1 MEDLINEQILENIYE
16 RYEIYK
22 VTLDVVFEDLNGRV
36 QNVPDYEDE
45 VIKYAIR
52 ERSCFADQD
61 LKLVRHNNMS
71 YFPTLEYAQE
81 ALSEIVH
88 QKFEEQAQWLHQH
101 GNTST

>member
-1 MEDLINEQILENIYE
+1 MEDLINEEILENIHE
-16 RYEIYK
+16 VYEIYK
-22 VTLDVVFEDLNGRV
+22 VTLDD
-36 QNVPDYEDE
+36 NVEI

-71 YFPTLEYAQE
+71 FFSTLEDAQQ

-88 QKFEEQAQWLHQH
+88 QKFEDQAQ
-101 GNTST
+101 

>member
-16 RYEIYK
+16 RYQIYK

-71 YFPTLEYAQE
+71 YFSTLEDAQE

-88 QKFEEQAQWLHQH
+88 QKFEEQAQ
-101 GNTST
+101 

>member
-1 MEDLINEQILENIYE
+1 MEDLINEEILENIHE
-16 RYEIYK
+16 GYEIYK
-22 VTLDVVFEDLNGRV
+22 VTLDD
-36 QNVPDYEDE
+36 NVEI

-71 YFPTLEYAQE
+71 FFPTLENAEQ

-88 QKFEEQAQWLHQH
+88 QRFEEQAQ
-101 GNTST
+101 

>member
-1 MEDLINEQILENIYE
+1 MEDLINEEILENIYE
-16 RYEIYK
+16 GYEIYK
-22 VTLDVVFEDLNGRV
+22 VTLDD
-36 QNVPDYEDE
+36 NVEI

-71 YFPTLEYAQE
+71 FFSTLEDAEQ

-88 QKFEEQAQWLHQH
+88 QRFEEQAQ
-101 GNTST
+101 

>member
-1 MEDLINEQILENIYE
+1 MEDLINEEILENIHD

-22 VTLDVVFEDLNGRV
+22 VTLDD
-36 QNVPDYEDE
+36 NVKI

-71 YFPTLEYAQE
+71 FFSTLEDAEQ
-81 ALSEIVH
+81 ALSEIV
-88 QKFEEQAQWLHQH
+88 QKRFEEQAQ
-101 GNTST
+101 

>member
-71 YFPTLEYAQE
+71 YFPTLEDAQE

-88 QKFEEQAQWLHQH
+88 QKFEERSQWLHQH

>member
-1 MEDLINEQILENIYE
+1 MEDLINEEILENIHE
-16 RYEIYK
+16 GYEIYK
-22 VTLDVVFEDLNGRV
+22 VTLDD
-36 QNVPDYEDE
+36 NVEI

-71 YFPTLEYAQE
+71 FFSTLEDAQQ

-88 QKFEEQAQWLHQH
+88 QRFEEQAQWQSH
-101 GNTST
+101 

>member
-16 RYEIYK
+16 RYEIFK
-22 VTLDVVFEDLNGRV
+22 VTLDD
-36 QNVPDYEDE
+36 NVEI

-71 YFPTLEYAQE
+71 FFPTLEDAE
-81 ALSEIVH
+81 KALSEIVH
-88 QKFEEQAQWLHQH
+88 QRFEEQAQ
-101 GNTST
+101 

>member
-71 YFPTLEYAQE
+71 YFPTLEDAQE

-88 QKFEEQAQWLHQH
+88 QKFEEQAQ
-101 GNTST
+101 